1 MRHNMNFD
9 KFTSRRVKFIKAPI
23 TLLLHEVKNKGDLA
37 ALKETFDLLN
47 MDITAERIEDDNS
60 LLQLLGQLIH
70 LGRGCLLGKSRISRE
85 SA

>member
-1 MRHNMNFD
+1 MRHDMNFD
-9 KFTSRRVKFIKAPI
+9 EFANRRVKFVKVPI
-23 TLLLHEVKNKGDLA
+23 TILLHEVKNKEDLA

-70 LGRGCLLGKSRISRE
+70 LGQGYLLDKPRISRE
-85 SA
+85 SV